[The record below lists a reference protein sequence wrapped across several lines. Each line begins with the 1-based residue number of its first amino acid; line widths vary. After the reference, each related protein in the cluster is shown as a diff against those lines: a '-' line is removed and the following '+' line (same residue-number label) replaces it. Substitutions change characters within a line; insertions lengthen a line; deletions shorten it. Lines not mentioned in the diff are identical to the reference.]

1 METVGYEF
9 PWWSEIFVT
18 EPQAVIGGGAAG
30 VTELDAVDA
39 TELPAALIATTVK
52 V

>member
-1 METVGYEF
+1 LASISETVL
-9 PWWSEIFVT
+9 V
-18 EPQAVIGGGAAG
+18 PQVKDGAGAAG

>member
-18 EPQAVIGGGAAG
+18 EPQAVIG
-30 VTELDAVDA
+30 VTAVEADEA
-39 TELPAALIATTVK
+39 TELPTELVATTVK